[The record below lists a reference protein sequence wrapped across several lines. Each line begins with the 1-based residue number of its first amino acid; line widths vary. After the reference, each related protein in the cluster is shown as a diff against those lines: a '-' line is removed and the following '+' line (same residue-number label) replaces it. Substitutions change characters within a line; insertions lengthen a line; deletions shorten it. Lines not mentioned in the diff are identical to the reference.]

1 MFSVSRVVIYI
12 ALLRK
17 TLPPW
22 PVAFALIFFKTVFM
36 TIKHL
41 NLTAFSSEMNAE
53 VEEVTHW
60 RLSQY
65 ARYSQ
70 KKKKKVPNTDYCWLG
85 VTALCCPKP

>member
-70 KKKKKVPNTDYCWLG
+70 KKKKSTKYRLLLA

>member
-70 KKKKKVPNTDYCWLG
+70 KKKKKKYQIVGLVSLHYAVQNHN
-85 VTALCCPKP
+85 

>member
-70 KKKKKVPNTDYCWLG
+70 KKKKVPNTDYCWLG